1 VAAAA
6 ARDARVSGG
15 DVRAGGEVSDPASG
29 LRLPLPAGWSR
40 VDGPPGHVTIAA
52 DRAWSAGGAEVRFRP
67 TVTAARVPL
76 APGVDAAALGTAAL
90 AGVLTTVE
98 DGRVLGYDVTADDPA
113 TGALTGRR
121 LLFAHRQGRATIAVL
136 QAVRVADGHGL
147 TVTASFP
154 LLQWAALHPLVGAV
168 VDGVRADAPAAG
180 APASGATSGVPAA
193 EPPEG
198 PRRDPWFAARGE
210 DLEDLSLVAAAQ
222 PSPASG
228 LRLSR
233 AAFDHL
239 VGARRRVAP
248 EFRDELVAAG
258 LLRPGGRPSEDGARL
273 VALARERTGHLRL
286 ESARGA
292 APLALDVSLHGADA
306 LVVTTAAPGD
316 LPAEPRGAQLRD
328 AAAAVTVDV
337 VDASLL
343 PVVLADFAG
352 LGPAWSAGGAVELP
366 QDLLARRA
374 ADPRTPPPAAGDA
387 ALLRAW
393 AQPWFLWTLHADGL
407 DADRL
412 LLSAGAAGTYVAR
425 PQGEGPAAVTRLQPV
440 PSALLFEDLVRIC
453 DAVVDRAQ
461 QSPR

>member
-1 VAAAA
+1 MSA
-6 ARDARVSGG
+6 D
-15 DVRAGGEVSDPASG
+15 DVRTGGKVSDPASG

-67 TVTAARVPL
+67 TVTASRVPL

-90 AGVLTTVE
+90 AGALASVE
-98 DGRVLGYDVTADDPA
+98 DGRVLAYDVSADDPA
-113 TGALTGRR
+113 TGPLTGRR

-136 QAVRVADGHGL
+136 QAVTVVDGHGV

-154 LLQWAALHPLVGAV
+154 LLQWAALRPLVGAV
-168 VDGVRADAPAAG
+168 VDGVRADAPTAAE
-180 APASGATSGVPAA
+180 VPAA
-193 EPPEG
+193 GEPAEG

-210 DLEDLSLVAAAQ
+210 DLEDLARVAEAQ
-222 PSPASG
+222 PAPAAG

-239 VGARRRVAP
+239 AGARRRVAP

-258 LLRPGGRPSEDGARL
+258 LLRAGGRPSEDGAGL

-306 LVVTTAAPGD
+306 LVVTTAAPGE
-316 LPAEPRGAQLRD
+316 LPADPRGGELRD
-328 AAAAVTVDV
+328 AAGVVTVDV

-343 PVVLADFAG
+343 PVVLAGFVG

-374 ADPRTPPPAAGDA
+374 ADPRTPPPADADA

-393 AQPWFLWTLHADGL
+393 AQPWFLCTLHADGL

-412 LLSAGAAGTYVAR
+412 LLNAGAAGTYVVR
-425 PQGEGPAAVTRLQPV
+425 TQGEGPASVARLQPV

-461 QSPR
+461 LSPR